1 MTLRNKLGD
10 ELEEFR
16 QYFLANFPAEKAS
29 IMARADAELSE
40 KQVLKNVLKVGDTA
54 PNFNLP
60 NATGNTVSLENVL
73 SRGPAVVVFYRGGW
87 CPYCNLELRA
97 YQRLLPEIEK
107 AGGQLLAI
115 SLQSPDETLST
126 QEKNELA
133 YPVLSDTDG
142 KVTQAF
148 GLLFELPDYLQDLYT
163 ELGHDLPNI
172 QSVGKWALPV
182 PGTFVIAPNGKIV
195 ASYADVNYRVRMEP
209 EEALAAIKAISA
221 TV

>member
-1 MTLRNKLGD
+1 MSLRD

-16 QYFLANFPAEKAS
+16 QYFLANFPAEKAA
-29 IMARADAELSE
+29 IMARADAELNE
-40 KQVLKNVLKVGDTA
+40 RQVLKHVLKVGDTA
-54 PNFNLP
+54 PSFSLP
-60 NATGNTVSLENVL
+60 SATGQTITLESLL
-73 SRGPAVVVFYRGGW
+73 YKGPAVVVFYRGGW

-97 YQRLLPEIEK
+97 YQRLLPEIQK
-107 AGGQLLAI
+107 AGGQLVAI

-133 YPVLSDTDG
+133 FPVLSDTDG

-148 GLLFELPDYLQDLYT
+148 GLLFELPDYLQALYT

-195 ASYADVNYRVRMEP
+195 SSYADVNYRVRMEP
-209 EEALAAIKAISA
+209 EEALAAVKAIPI

>member
-16 QYFLANFPAEKAS
+16 QYFLANFPAEKAA
-29 IMARADAELSE
+29 IMARADVELSE

-60 NATGNTVSLENVL
+60 NATGNTVFLENVI